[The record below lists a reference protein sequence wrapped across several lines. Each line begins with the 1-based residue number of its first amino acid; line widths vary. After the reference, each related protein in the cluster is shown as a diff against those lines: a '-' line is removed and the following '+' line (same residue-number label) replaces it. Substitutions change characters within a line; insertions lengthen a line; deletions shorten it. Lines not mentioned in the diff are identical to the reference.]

1 MGISK
6 ILCRALCL
14 NIIVLFLGCSKDDG
28 PVDHSDPNS
37 FYSGAATN
45 ANSNDLLGYWAI
57 TEAEYEGA
65 RIPVPI
71 NYTDCGRDFF
81 VYREGGTYQEYQYT
95 SSACETISSQLQ
107 WELDKGVLTMSTL
120 SGSTDDLVII
130 KLTATE
136 FQFKA
141 RVDID
146 EDGELDVVVLIAN
159 RYTPDEQDFYTQSF
173 QYYDSDYNYE
183 LIGYTWQPYDGFH
196 TFEKYE
202 IYRSQG
208 ENCSKA
214 NAELVA
220 TIIDV
225 NETEYFDLEP
235 PVSEKLCYFLRIY
248 TDQGILGDS
257 NLQDFDPSYLR
268 IAPVNLN
275 EPTIAGNTISLSW
288 DASDSPYFSHY
299 EIVLRNHEGGS
310 GNGFQDK
317 TVATISDRETTS
329 WVDENPPYFENP
341 YYHIRVHTLF
351 GYKTDYSTDVTTYWQ
366 VPFKRPE
373 ILSLKEIK
381 SYAIDPSEPVIYFW
395 GQESGEGMTPLYL
408 NRYNYD
414 THQIDAIAN
423 IAPQYDTDV
432 PIKVIVSPN
441 GKELIIKQGVELH
454 FYDASTM
461 QFKYA
466 IDPETVFSI
475 GDFNYDPLRDIWVI
489 SDSDDIFTVKR
500 DNSTM
505 SFIDTAPHFVEHQGS
520 GRYKFIILNNGQII
534 LGHRYETTSFVFDL
548 DATGNFTG
556 NQSVN
561 IQFRQA
567 NIYEQEELMYNA
579 AANLLVDSDPNRM
592 YSSTKFQSLGSF
604 GKPNF
609 PTGLSV
615 DGSKIFGTDNDYNW
629 NINDESPHKKE
640 AIIFDRNSSIV
651 TTVETVGYPHI
662 LFENFR
668 GEVMSISSGLK
679 RATLYRDLADT
690 ADIFIEKV
698 EVP

>member
-1 MGISK
+1 MGLSK
-6 ILCRALCL
+6 FLPSSCFLL
-14 NIIVLFLGCSKDDG
+14 LMLLVLSCSKDD
-28 PVDHSDPNS
+28 VDHSDPNS

-45 ANSNDLLGYWAI
+45 ASSTDLLGYWAI
-57 TEAEYEGA
+57 TEAEYEGT
-65 RIPVPI
+65 RIPIPI

-81 VYREGGTYQEYQYT
+81 VYRESGFYEEYVYT

-107 WELDKGVLTMSTL
+107 WELDKGVLTMRTL

-146 EDGELDVVVLIAN
+146 EDGELDVVVLIAK
-159 RYTPDEQDFYTQSF
+159 RYTPDEKDFYTQSF
-173 QYYDSDYNYE
+173 RYYDSDYNYE

-202 IYRSQG
+202 IYRGQG

-220 TIIDV
+220 TITDV

-235 PVSEKLCYFLRIY
+235 PVSERLCYFLRIY
-248 TDQGILGDS
+248 TDQGVLGDS
-257 NLQDFDPSYLR
+257 YLETFDPSYLR

-275 EPTIAGNTISLSW
+275 EPTVTGNTISLSW
-288 DASDSPYFSHY
+288 GASDSPYFSHY
-299 EIVLRNHEGGS
+299 EILVRNHEGGT
-310 GNGFQDK
+310 GYGFQEK
-317 TVATISDRETTS
+317 TVAIVSDRETTS
-329 WVDENPPYFENP
+329 WMDENPPYFENP

-351 GYKTDYSTDVTTYWQ
+351 GYKTDYSTDATTYWQ

-395 GQESGEGMTPLYL
+395 GQESGEGMTPLNMY
-408 NRYNYD
+408 RFNYD
-414 THQIDAIAN
+414 THRIEAIAN
-423 IAPQYDTDV
+423 IDPQYDTDV
-432 PIKVIVSPN
+432 PIKVIVSQN
-441 GKELIIKQGVELH
+441 GKELIIKQGIELH

-489 SDSDDIFTVKR
+489 SDSDDIFTLQR

-534 LGHRYETTSFVFDL
+534 LGHRNETTSFVFDL
-548 DATGNFTG
+548 DANGNFTR

-579 AANLLVDSDPNRM
+579 AVGILVDSEPNRM
-592 YSSTKFQSLGSF
+592 YSSTTFQNLGSF
-604 GKPNF
+604 EKPNF
-609 PTGLSV
+609 PTGLSA
-615 DGSKIFGTDNDYNW
+615 DGSKIFGTDNDYEW
-629 NINDESPHKKE
+629 NIDYDSPHKKE
-640 AIIFDRNSSIV
+640 ALIFDRNSSMI

-668 GEVMSISSGLK
+668 GELMSISSGLK

-698 EVP
+698 DVP